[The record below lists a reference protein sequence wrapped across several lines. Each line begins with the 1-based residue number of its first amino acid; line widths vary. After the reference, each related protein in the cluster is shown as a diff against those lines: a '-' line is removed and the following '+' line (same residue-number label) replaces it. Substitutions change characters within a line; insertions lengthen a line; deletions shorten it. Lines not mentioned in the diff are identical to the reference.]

1 MTINAHSHKGI
12 TMYDAN
18 LALQAAADYHMETL
32 EDMAIEYAEWAGMD
46 DDDYDPSCEDDP
58 YGWDETAY
66 DYWE

>member
-1 MTINAHSHKGI
+1 
-12 TMYDAN
+12 MYDAN